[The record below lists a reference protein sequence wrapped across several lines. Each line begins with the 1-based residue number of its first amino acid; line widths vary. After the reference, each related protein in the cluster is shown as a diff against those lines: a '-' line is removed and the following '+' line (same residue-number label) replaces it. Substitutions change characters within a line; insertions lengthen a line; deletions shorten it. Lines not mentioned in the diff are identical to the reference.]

1 VAESADLIGPASA
14 MTKLLRLLW
23 ILLGCGAASAV
34 AASDELWKRVATEP
48 GIVVLLRNANAAGG
62 SPAQWDE
69 SGRCQGEMMLT
80 DAGKAL
86 AKRIGDAFA
95 SRGIRP
101 TVISSP
107 MCRSRDTAQIAF
119 GGGHISDA
127 ALRDLVSA
135 DADRTRAFERMA
147 QTLIARQRG
156 SRPVVFVSHKPNID
170 AITMELI
177 EIGELLVTRVDDQG
191 RIDVL
196 GRISFR

>member
-1 VAESADLIGPASA
+1 
-14 MTKLLRLLW
+14 MTKLLRLLC

-34 AASDELWKRVATEP
+34 VASDDLWKRVATEP
-48 GIVVLLRNANAAGG
+48 GIVVLLRNVNATGG

-119 GGGHISDA
+119 GEEFISDA
-127 ALRDLVSA
+127 ALRDLVNA
-135 DADRTRAFERMA
+135 DADRIRAFERIA
-147 QTLIARQRG
+147 QALIARERG
-156 SRPVVFVSHKPNID
+156 ARPVVFVSHRPNID

-177 EIGELLVTRVDDQG
+177 EIGELLVTRVDGEG
-191 RIDVL
+191 RVDVL
-196 GRISFR
+196 GKISFR